1 MSLSSSR
8 KLIIAILVAS
18 VSPLAIADDLFIY
31 NWARNLGIQTTAEF
45 EEKTGHTI
53 REAYYDN
60 EGDRNR
66 NILSTNTVDYD
77 LLLLDAGTI
86 EIFAASGMLQNISEL
101 NVSGVENQA
110 KKYIGMCGPYGMP
123 YAWGTVGIAYRTS
136 IIKADINSWTQLFNP
151 PSEVGKRII
160 MPLDDFGTISVLLL
174 ALRKDMASEN
184 ITDFRQALALLK
196 QQMPFIKD
204 YSLGMT
210 YAEQKGHLSDI
221 VMVMAFNGNADEI
234 AEKTDQTDWKYVV
247 PKEGSPLWI
256 DCWAIPKANKSPQSA
271 IDLLAHL
278 NDAKAAAQNS
288 MEVWH
293 SPTNFAA
300 TPYLSDEF
308 FEDEEVNPSAAVMER
323 SYPEP
328 QLSPKAL
335 MLRKWLVFSAKTN
348 FRIMEDKN

>member
-1 MSLSSSR
+1 
-8 KLIIAILVAS
+8 VAS

-308 FEDEEVNPSAAVMER
+308 FEDKEVNPSAAVMER